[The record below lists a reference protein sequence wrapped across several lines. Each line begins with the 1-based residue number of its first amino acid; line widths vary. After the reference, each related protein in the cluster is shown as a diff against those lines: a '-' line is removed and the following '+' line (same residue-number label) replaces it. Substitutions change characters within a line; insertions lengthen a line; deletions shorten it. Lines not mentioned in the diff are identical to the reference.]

1 MARKKRKRRRRRPRP
16 VAGGGRDAAAVE
28 EGDPPSPAAASPR
41 STGRRR
47 AADGPPPAPWG
58 SFPLSELVVLVGI
71 VLLFAGFF
79 VEPPR
84 GPVMIG
90 AGLVLG
96 SLAGLELSFREH
108 FSGYRSHT
116 ALLAGAAGMATLAAL
131 LILTEA
137 NAAIAAATA
146 VIVFGLCAW
155 LLAAAFRSR
164 SGGALFRI
172 RS

>member
-1 MARKKRKRRRRRPRP
+1 MAKKKRKRRRPRAAAAP
-16 VAGGGRDAAAVE
+16 TPAGGEGE
-28 EGDPPSPAAASPR
+28 ERPAAAPS
-41 STGRRR
+41 RRR
-47 AADGPPPAPWG
+47 PADGPPPAPWG

-96 SLAGLELSFREH
+96 SLAGLELSIREH

-116 ALLAGAAGMATLAAL
+116 VLLAGAAGMATLIGL
-131 LILTEA
+131 LTLTGIHPA
-137 NAAIAAATA
+137 GGAAAA
-146 VIVFGLCAW
+146 VLVFGLAAW
-155 LLAAAFRSR
+155 LLANAFRNR